1 MIRRE
6 PAWRLFAREFNE
18 STFAVRGEEGDKSP
32 NYLISPLGAKVN
44 RLFLV
49 GVATEIY
56 NYGDEKEPFWKMR
69 VVDVNGVFFVYGG
82 KFNPDALKVIP
93 KLAEPS
99 FVAIVGKARSFTPEG
114 TDTPYVSLMIETIK
128 EVDLYQRKLWV
139 LNCVQHLKRRIDDYE
154 YIKSQFEEPTK
165 KDIMSLGFSEHE
177 ADGFALAMKV
187 YPDDHLD
194 RYRELARNA
203 LKSLLPQYESYF
215 GEPEMGREELKLA
228 FRWSLQQVFGEPEM
242 RREEEAFLSGEEEEE
257 GEEDLSD
264 AVCQLVREASSEEG
278 ISWEELVALAQKKH
292 NIDKDRLEEIVNNLL
307 DDGIL
312 FEPKLGRLKLV

>member
-177 ADGFALAMKV
+177 ADGFSLAMKV

-215 GEPEMGREELKLA
+215 GEPEM
-228 FRWSLQQVFGEPEM
+228 
-242 RREEEAFLSGEEEEE
+242 RREEEA
-257 GEEDLSD
+257 
-264 AVCQLVREASSEEG
+264 
-278 ISWEELVALAQKKH
+278 
-292 NIDKDRLEEIVNNLL
+292 
-307 DDGIL
+307 
-312 FEPKLGRLKLV
+312 

>member
-165 KDIMSLGFSEHE
+165 KDIMSLGFSEQE

-203 LKSLLPQYESYF
+203 LKSLLPQYESY
-215 GEPEMGREELKLA
+215 
-228 FRWSLQQVFGEPEM
+228 FGEPEM